1 MAPQATPPATAP
13 AEPERRASLELDI
26 SGMTCASCAAR
37 VEKKLNKVD
46 GVTAS
51 VNYATEKAKILAPTG
66 LSIDDLIGVVEK
78 TGYGAKRPDPA
89 APEPDRVAPL
99 RRDLTLSATL
109 AVPVIALAMIPALQF
124 PGWTWASLALATPVY
139 FWAARRFHRSAWV
152 NLRHGATTMDTLI
165 SLGTSAAYWYSVWA
179 LLFTHAGELHY
190 THPFEFT
197 IGRADGASVYFEAV
211 VAIITFLLAGRWF
224 EARART
230 QSSAALRALL
240 TLGAS
245 EATILRGGVEER
257 VPIDFL
263 KLGDEFIVRPGEK
276 IATDGVVVSGGSA
289 VDESMVTGESLP
301 VDKLPGDP
309 VIGATLNANGRL
321 VVRATALGEDTELS
335 RMARMV
341 EEAQTRKAPVQ
352 ALADTI
358 SGV

>member
-1 MAPQATPPATAP
+1 MAPQATTPAHAP

-51 VNYATEKAKILAPTG
+51 VNYATEKATILAPTG

-197 IGRADGASVYFEAV
+197 IGRADGASIYFEAV

-230 QSSAALRALL
+230 QRS
-240 TLGAS
+240 
-245 EATILRGGVEER
+245 
-257 VPIDFL
+257 D
-263 KLGDEFIVRPGEK
+263 
-276 IATDGVVVSGGSA
+276 
-289 VDESMVTGESLP
+289 SLP
-301 VDKLPGDP
+301 GM
-309 VIGATLNANGRL
+309 T
-321 VVRATALGEDTELS
+321 
-335 RMARMV
+335 
-341 EEAQTRKAPVQ
+341 
-352 ALADTI
+352 
-358 SGV
+358 